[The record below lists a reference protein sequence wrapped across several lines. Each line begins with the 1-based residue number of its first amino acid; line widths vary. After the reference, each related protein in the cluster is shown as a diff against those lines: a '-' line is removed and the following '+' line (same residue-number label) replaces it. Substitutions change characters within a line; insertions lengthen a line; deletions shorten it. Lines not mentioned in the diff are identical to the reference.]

1 MGIYDRN
8 EPMKEGEKMLSDM
21 NYKAILDQLFD
32 GVYIVDKEKRITYW
46 NEGAKRISGFKS
58 EEVVGKY
65 CHDNILNHVDEYG
78 INLCL
83 NGCPLHQTLS
93 DGSKLELTVYLQ
105 HKRGHRIPVKIRSF
119 PIYEEGEVVASVEV
133 FTENFDRNKK
143 PKAMSVMDN
152 GGLKEILTD
161 TLTNLPNRRMIDHY
175 LNSKMNDYR
184 ELGIPFGIVMI
195 DIDSFEE
202 FNNTY
207 GENLC
212 DQVIQ
217 MLGRTYSKAFRIAD
231 LVGRWREDEFIFVFT
246 GIKHEALK
254 MLAEKIRMISENSSL
269 RGETFKDIE
278 VTVSVGATLVHHDD
292 TALKLTTRC
301 YERVKKSKGKGGN
314 NITVK

>member
-1 MGIYDRN
+1 
-8 EPMKEGEKMLSDM
+8 MLDDL
-21 NYKAILDQLFD
+21 NYKKILDQLFD
-32 GVYIVDKEKRITYW
+32 GVYIVDKEKRIIYW

-58 EEVVGKY
+58 EEVIGRY

-93 DGSKLELTVYLQ
+93 DGSKLELNVYLQ

-119 PIYEEGEVVASVEV
+119 PVYEADEIVASVEV
-133 FTENFDRNKK
+133 FTESFDHNKK
-143 PKAMSVMDN
+143 PNAAFMMDSN
-152 GGLKEILTD
+152 ILKEVLTD
-161 TLTNLPNRRMIDHY
+161 PLTNLPNRRMIDHY
-175 LNSKMNDYR
+175 LNSKMEDYR
-184 ELGIPFGIVMI
+184 ALGIPFGIVMI

-207 GENLC
+207 GEDLC

-246 GIKHEALK
+246 GIKSGALK
-254 MLAEKIRMISENSSL
+254 MLAERIRMISENSSL

-278 VTVSVGATLVHHDD
+278 VTVSVGATLVHQDD
-292 TALKLTTRC
+292 TALKMTTRC
-301 YERVKKSKGKGGN
+301 YERVKKSKAKGGN
-314 NITVK
+314 NITMK

>member
-1 MGIYDRN
+1 LGIYDKN
-8 EPMKEGEKMLSDM
+8 EPKREGEKMLSDI

-32 GVYIVDKEKRITYW
+32 GVYIVDKEKRIIYW

-58 EEVVGKY
+58 EEVIGRY

-93 DGSKLELTVYLQ
+93 DGSELELSVYLQ

-119 PIYEEGEVVASVEV
+119 PLYEAGEIVASVEV
-133 FTENFDRNKK
+133 FTESFERTKK
-143 PKAMSVMDN
+143 PKAISVMDN
-152 GGLKEILTD
+152 GILKEVLTD
-161 TLTNLPNRRMIDHY
+161 KLTSLPNRRMIDHY

-207 GENLC
+207 GETLC
-212 DQVIQ
+212 DQVIS

-246 GIKHEALK
+246 GIKNEGLK

-278 VTVSVGATLVHHDD
+278 VTVSVGATLVHQDD

-301 YERVKKSKGKGGN
+301 YDRVKRSKKKGGN
-314 NITVK
+314 SITVK

>member
-1 MGIYDRN
+1 
-8 EPMKEGEKMLSDM
+8 MLSDM
-21 NYKAILDQLFD
+21 NYKFILDQLFD
-32 GVYIVDKEKRITYW
+32 GVYIVDKEKRIVYW

-58 EEVVGKY
+58 EEVVGRY

-83 NGCPLHQTLS
+83 NGCPLHQTLN
-93 DGSKLELTVYLQ
+93 DGNKRELTVYLQ
-105 HKRGHRIPVKIRSF
+105 HRRGHRIPVKIKSF
-119 PIYEEGEVVASVEV
+119 PIYENDEVIASVEV
-133 FTENFDRNKK
+133 FTENFERTKK
-143 PKAMSVMDN
+143 PKSMLVLDKGA
-152 GGLKEILTD
+152 LKGVLTD
-161 TLTNLPNRRMIDHY
+161 ELTDLPNKRMIDHY

-207 GENLC
+207 GEALC
-212 DQVIQ
+212 DRVIQ
-217 MLGRTYSKAFRIAD
+217 MLGRTYSKAFRMAD
-231 LVGRWREDEFIFVFT
+231 LVGRWREDEFIFVFS

-278 VTVSVGATLVHHDD
+278 VTVSVGATLVQQDD
-292 TALKLTTRC
+292 TALKLTERC
-301 YERVKKSKGKGGN
+301 YERVKRSKGKGGN
-314 NITVK
+314 NITA